1 MSNSYRP
8 EDVLL
13 YDPAW
18 IDPKLPTGFWLM
30 DSPEDVL
37 AVQINAGLLRDS
49 FPQEAARACE
59 MFLMQFPY
67 VLLVSAD
74 PSRRAAMERAARALF
89 PNVVLLRVE
98 DKGFR
103 GCASVRELRDS
114 FGVKAVDQ
122 LLLEAVELPCS
133 GLLDLADV
141 KQPDFSGMDKVLSGI
156 PNLDRA
162 LGGFYLGELSVW
174 TGKRGEGKSTILN
187 QMLLESIDQG
197 YPVCAY
203 SGELPAW
210 KFKYWASLQAAG
222 PDNIRVQK
230 DARSGREVPSPTP
243 FAQRLIDDW
252 WRGRYLL
259 YDIGSNTF
267 HDTAGILRIFQYA
280 YRRYGARVFLVDNLM
295 TARFKTGDRDFYRA
309 QSEFVAQ
316 LAGFAHNNQV
326 HVHLVAHPRKTER
339 IDDSDAVAGIG
350 DVTNLADNV
359 FSMEKDDR
367 EDTAQDSILT
377 ILKNRFWG
385 EKGRSIGLCFE
396 KRSKRFYKSGT
407 GSPNKAFGWALSAPQ
422 GTIRLPEDEM
432 EQDPFET
439 DRKDAGI

>member
-18 IDPKLPTGFWLM
+18 IDTKLPTGFWLM

-67 VLLVSAD
+67 VLLVAAD
-74 PSRRAAMERAARALF
+74 RERRAAMERTARALF
-89 PNVVLLRVE
+89 PGVVLLRVE

-222 PDNIRVQK
+222 P
-230 DARSGREVPSPTP
+230 A
-243 FAQRLIDDW
+243 
-252 WRGRYLL
+252 
-259 YDIGSNTF
+259 
-267 HDTAGILRIFQYA
+267 
-280 YRRYGARVFLVDNLM
+280 
-295 TARFKTGDRDFYRA
+295 
-309 QSEFVAQ
+309 
-316 LAGFAHNNQV
+316 
-326 HVHLVAHPRKTER
+326 
-339 IDDSDAVAGIG
+339 
-350 DVTNLADNV
+350 
-359 FSMEKDDR
+359 
-367 EDTAQDSILT
+367 
-377 ILKNRFWG
+377 
-385 EKGRSIGLCFE
+385 
-396 KRSKRFYKSGT
+396 
-407 GSPNKAFGWALSAPQ
+407 
-422 GTIRLPEDEM
+422 
-432 EQDPFET
+432 
-439 DRKDAGI
+439 

>member
-18 IDPKLPTGFWLM
+18 IDTGLPTGFWLM

-37 AVQINAGLLRDS
+37 AVQINAGLLRER
-49 FPQEAARACE
+49 FPQEAAGACE
-59 MFLMQFPY
+59 AFLMQFPY
-67 VLLVSAD
+67 VLLVAAD
-74 PSRRAAMERAARALF
+74 RERRAALERTARALF

-122 LLLEAVELPCS
+122 LLLEAVELPCA

-141 KQPDFSGMDKVLSGI
+141 KQPDFSSMDKVLSGI

-162 LGGFYLGELSVW
+162 LGGFYLGELSVY
-174 TGKRGEGKSTILN
+174 TRSRVEGKSTILN

-197 YPVCAY
+197 HPVCAY

-222 PDNIRVQK
+222 PDNIMVQK
-230 DARSGREVPSPTP
+230 DPQSGREIPRPTP
-243 FAQRLIDDW
+243 FAQQLIDDW

-259 YDIGSNTF
+259 YDIGTNTY

-316 LAGFAHNNQV
+316 L
-326 HVHLVAHPRKTER
+326 P
-339 IDDSDAVAGIG
+339 
-350 DVTNLADNV
+350 
-359 FSMEKDDR
+359 
-367 EDTAQDSILT
+367 
-377 ILKNRFWG
+377 
-385 EKGRSIGLCFE
+385 
-396 KRSKRFYKSGT
+396 
-407 GSPNKAFGWALSAPQ
+407 GSPIITRSMSIWWHIPARRSGSMTPTRWLASA
-422 GTIRLPEDEM
+422 M
-432 EQDPFET
+432 
-439 DRKDAGI
+439 